1 LMKVLSINN
10 KIDLLL
16 KFNKKNKN
24 NYFMDLE

>member
-1 LMKVLSINN
+1 MKVLSINN